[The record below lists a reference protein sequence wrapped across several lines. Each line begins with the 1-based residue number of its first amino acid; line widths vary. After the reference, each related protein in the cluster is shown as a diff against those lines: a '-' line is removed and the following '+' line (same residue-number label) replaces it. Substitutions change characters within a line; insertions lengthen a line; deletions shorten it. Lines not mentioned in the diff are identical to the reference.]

1 MAPDFART
9 AYSMQGQTLDAAIV
23 DLNFDK
29 RTSPVTAYVALS
41 RVRSASHVL
50 ITHKF
55 KLSTFQQGVSP
66 EADILLRYLGGD
78 SVMEDIA
85 AREAAK
91 VAEREARAAATKE
104 ARRRAGEDSGRKAR
118 KVVPKKSTIKNGVS
132 KDKLTKDLKKSDKRK
147 QKDARQFNKLPAEH
161 ELTKEAKERK
171 HPRKKKDA
179 RQFNKLPAEH
189 ELTKEAKERKHPR
202 KRIQCPSCRIHKEA
216 PEWANMGVITA
227 SRSRN
232 WAAAN
237 KGIGE
242 VCRECRDKRA
252 GGTH

>member
-104 ARRRAGEDSGRKAR
+104 ARRRAGEGSGRKAR
-118 KVVPKKSTIKNGVS
+118 KVAPKKSTIKNGVS

-147 QKDARQFNKLPAEH
+147 Q
-161 ELTKEAKERK
+161 
-171 HPRKKKDA
+171 KDA

-232 WAAAN
+232 WVAAN

>member
-1 MAPDFART
+1 VAPDFART

-29 RTSPVTAYVALS
+29 RT
-41 RVRSASHVL
+41 
-50 ITHKF
+50 
-55 KLSTFQQGVSP
+55 SP

-118 KVVPKKSTIKNGVS
+118 KV
-132 KDKLTKDLKKSDKRK
+132 
-147 QKDARQFNKLPAEH
+147 A
-161 ELTKEAKERK
+161 
-171 HPRKKKDA
+171 
-179 RQFNKLPAEH
+179 PAEH

-216 PEWANMGVITA
+216 PRV
-227 SRSRN
+227 
-232 WAAAN
+232 
-237 KGIGE
+237 
-242 VCRECRDKRA
+242 VCL
-252 GGTH
+252 

>member
-171 HPRKKKDA
+171 HPRK
-179 RQFNKLPAEH
+179 
-189 ELTKEAKERKHPR
+189 
-202 KRIQCPSCRIHKEA
+202 RIQCPSCRIHKEA